1 MYDFVS
7 FVTFLFFF
15 GCFHLVVWSEYLV
28 HHTPGNG
35 SWVSD
40 IFMLWLLE
48 IVSPV
53 GLIALMSIFVFVSF
67 GKH

>member
-1 MYDFVS
+1 MYGFVS

-15 GCFHLVVWSEYLV
+15 GCFHLVKPF
-28 HHTPGNG
+28 PGNG

-53 GLIALMSIFVFVSF
+53 GLIALMSVFVFISY